1 MVSFNRN
8 RATLIIAMNSTE
20 SLFQI
25 VKTKSGNDTT
35 FLMVSE
41 VSCHTERKGKN
52 LSPGETAKKF

>member
-1 MVSFNRN
+1 
-8 RATLIIAMNSTE
+8 MNSTE
-20 SLFQI
+20 RLFQI
-25 VKTKSGNDTT
+25 VKTKSGNNPG